1 MDDWP
6 SQTRTPLEAIERIA
20 QSADRVLAIQFFLF
34 FSRFEYALKRL
45 PKISVKDSGVQ
56 PDWDGYAKERYTAK
70 GESEKGQKRGQALPI
85 DITDR
90 LARTLLAYGVTEF
103 ATPNTRFFEEFG
115 FARGWCP
122 VSA

>member
-20 QSADRVLAIQFFLF
+20 QSADRVLAIQFSLF

-70 GESEKGQKRGQALPI
+70 GESEKGVRPCLLTSRTGWLGLSLP
-85 DITDR
+85 T
-90 LARTLLAYGVTEF
+90 A
-103 ATPNTRFFEEFG
+103 
-115 FARGWCP
+115 
-122 VSA
+122 